1 MSNKRTLVLG
11 ASTNPERYSYRAIL
25 SLLSHGHEVCA
36 VGLRDGKIGECA
48 IVKEQL
54 NFEDVDTITVYVNPD
69 NQKVY
74 FDYILRISPNR
85 VILNPGTEN
94 PELEKKLTA
103 NNIPFEHACTLV
115 LLASNQY

>member
-1 MSNKRTLVLG
+1 MSNKKTLVLG

-25 SLLSHGHEVCA
+25 SLLSHGHDVCA
-36 VGLRDGKIGECA
+36 VGLRDGKIGECV

-74 FDYILRISPNR
+74 FDYILRINPKR
-85 VILNPGTEN
+85 VILNRN
-94 PELEKKLTA
+94 
-103 NNIPFEHACTLV
+103 
-115 LLASNQY
+115 

>member
-1 MSNKRTLVLG
+1 MSSKKTLVIG

-36 VGLRDGKIGECA
+36 VGLRDGHIGECE

-54 NFEDVDTITVYVNPD
+54 LFSDVDTITVYVNPD
-69 NQKVY
+69 NQEVY
-74 FDYILRISPNR
+74 YDYILKINPKR
-85 VILNPGTEN
+85 VIFNPGTEN
-94 PELEKKLTA
+94 PELEKLLADNK
-103 NNIPFEHACTLV
+103 IPYEHACTLV